1 VILKKIEMA
10 KGDVVLLSFPFTD
23 LSGSKLRPA
32 VVLVESAL
40 DVTVCFVTTQL
51 FWEDEND
58 LRLQPNK
65 NSGIKKES
73 ILRVSK
79 IATMDKAFLK
89 GKIGILNPDE
99 ITGLNRKLKMV
110 FELD

>member
-51 FWEDEND
+51 FWKDEND
-58 LRLQPNK
+58 LKLSANQH
-65 NSGIKKES
+65 SGIKKES
-73 ILRVSK
+73 LLRVSK
-79 IATMDKAFLK
+79 IATLDKAFLK
-89 GKIGILNPDE
+89 GTIGSLNPEE
-99 ITGLNRKLKMV
+99 ILDLNKKLKMV
-110 FELD
+110 FDLE

>member
-1 VILKKIEMA
+1 MA

-32 VVLVESAL
+32 VVLSESAL

-58 LRLQPNK
+58 LKLSANQH
-65 NSGIKKES
+65 SGIKKES
-73 ILRVSK
+73 LLRLSK
-79 IATMDKAFLK
+79 IATLDKAFLK
-89 GKIGILNPDE
+89 GKIGSLNPEE
-99 ITGLNRKLKMV
+99 ISDLNRKLKMV
-110 FELD
+110 FDLD

>member
-1 VILKKIEMA
+1 MA

-32 VVLVESAL
+32 VVLAESVL

-51 FWEDEND
+51 LWEEEND
-58 LRLQPNK
+58 LKLWPNIH
-65 NSGIKKES
+65 SGIKKES

-79 IATMDKAFLK
+79 IATLDRAFLK
-89 GKIGILNPDE
+89 GKLGSLSTEE
-99 ITGLNRKLKMV
+99 ISDMNTKLKTV
-110 FELD
+110 FALE

>member
-1 VILKKIEMA
+1 MA

-32 VVLVESAL
+32 VVLVESDL

-58 LRLQPNK
+58 LKLWPNIH
-65 NSGIKKES
+65 SGIKKES

-79 IATMDKAFLK
+79 IATLDRAFLK
-89 GKIGILNPDE
+89 GTIGSLNPDE
-99 ITGLNRKLKMV
+99 ISGLNRKLKMV
-110 FELD
+110 FALE

>member
-1 VILKKIEMA
+1 MA

-32 VVLVESAL
+32 VVLAESVL

-51 FWEDEND
+51 FWEEEND
-58 LRLQPNK
+58 LKLWPNTH
-65 NSGIKKES
+65 SGIKKES

-79 IATMDKAFLK
+79 IATLDRAFLK
-89 GKIGILNPDE
+89 GKLGSLSTEE
-99 ITGLNRKLKMV
+99 ISDMNTKLKTV
-110 FELD
+110 FALE

>member
-1 VILKKIEMA
+1 MEMA

-32 VVLVESAL
+32 VVLSESAL

-58 LRLQPNK
+58 LKLSANQH
-65 NSGIKKES
+65 SGIKKES
-73 ILRVSK
+73 LLRVSK
-79 IATMDKAFLK
+79 IATLDKAFLK
-89 GKIGILNPDE
+89 GKIGSLNPEE
-99 ITGLNRKLKMV
+99 ISDLNRKLKMV
-110 FELD
+110 FDLD